1 MGGGCHMCNGTSPNT
16 NKVPK
21 EKPDRQVAIIIV
33 CAACALKIKRGGGS
47 VGKFGAQEPAQH
59 VHRCLILESPTT
71 FGNKSTTSA
80 VSAVGRLS
88 ISELVSSMKSM

>member
-1 MGGGCHMCNGTSPNT
+1 MCNGTSPNT

-47 VGKFGAQEPAQH
+47 AQEPAQH
-59 VHRCLILESPTT
+59 VHRCLLLESPTT

-80 VSAVGRLS
+80 VSVVGRLS
-88 ISELVSSMKSM
+88 ISELVSSVKSM